1 MKGIN
6 NGGRRTKHS
15 NREKGEIKCKNNI
28 AKLSQAQSNLNSVG
42 WAELALIPT
51 FTREST
57 EKAILMRL
65 LAKPQMQ
72 VCGAIL
78 V

>member
-51 FTREST
+51 FTHPPPALPPREST
-57 EKAILMRL
+57 EKAISIRL
-65 LAKPQMQ
+65 LAKLQR
-72 VCGAIL
+72 
-78 V
+78 